1 MKTKNYTISNEQIPV
16 TEMAAEKLDNY
27 RFDIK
32 NHFSAQGS
40 EDVIID
46 MDFALL
52 DKLNAIV
59 EGKTNKTIEI
69 NDVENIIQQLGTIE
83 QLTESTTENNIIVTA
98 KKLYRTKTNS
108 WLGGVCSGL
117 AVYMGMPIWLLRL
130 VFIIAVFTPLPII
143 ILYLLLWY
151 ILPLAQNKS
160 DELQMHGIP
169 VNLSSLTNTKGY
181 TYNKVFNLAK
191 IALIIF
197 VLIALLFVSIISMR
211 LILG

>member
-59 EGKTNKTIEI
+59 AGKTNKTIEI

-83 QLTESTTENNIIVTA
+83 QLTDNTTENNIVVTA

-117 AVYMGMPIWLLRL
+117 AVYMGMPLWVLRL

-191 IALIIF
+191 IALVVF

>member
-83 QLTESTTENNIIVTA
+83 QLTENTTENNIVVTA